1 MASLSERVAAVKA
14 RGRDLTTHYRVRWL
28 WLDHLIRSVQR
39 YQIQFGDR
47 LAGAVTYF
55 AFLSLFPL
63 LALTFSVF
71 GYVLADNAQAM
82 ETLRAAVR
90 EQLPGLADQL
100 NIDAMAGARVGAGI
114 IGLIGLLYAGL
125 GAVAELRGALRE
137 ISMTTTP
144 ALNVVL
150 GKLRDLVTLLLLG
163 ATMLV
168 SVLVGGFATQ
178 ATTVVSR
185 FLGIT
190 EGAEAV
196 LVLVGV
202 VAGIAADWL
211 IFLIILGWVAR
222 PTQPFRILAKG
233 ALLGGI
239 GFTALKQL
247 AALLLSHTLNNPVY
261 GTFAVTAGLLLWI
274 NFSARLTL
282 FVASWT
288 ATSGCPPPPSP
299 SPPPAGGF

>member
-82 ETLRAAVR
+82 ETLKAAVR

-100 NIDAMAGARVGAGI
+100 NIDAMAGARVSAGI

>member
-1 MASLSERVAAVKA
+1 MASLSERFAAVKA